1 MKITKSQLKQI
12 IKEELQSVLNEMDIV
27 PDIAGLDLA
36 RDDPSGYGALRGID
50 DVELAWRMYLEG
62 KVSLEE
68 VENKF
73 SGGSDKLDD
82 PTGWGLKFYQIRYPR
97 LECMDFVCKSSPGCC
112 EDGKQAW
119 RRYVQQ
125 SPDLGAL
132 NPAGHSAPKVSAHTQ
147 EEEAWQ
153 QSLPIRGSGWTKE

>member
-82 PTGWGLKFYQIRYPR
+82 PTGWGLKFYQIR
-97 LECMDFVCKSSPGCC
+97 LVAAK
-112 EDGKQAW
+112 
-119 RRYVQQ
+119 
-125 SPDLGAL
+125 
-132 NPAGHSAPKVSAHTQ
+132 N
-147 EEEAWQ
+147 
-153 QSLPIRGSGWTKE
+153 SLPYLPL